1 MEGAGH
7 GNQINSMRVHD
18 GILYTAGI
26 DDSLKQIDIEG
37 EWIHINA
44 KNYYLYGFYK
54 IVGNAYKPQDL
65 KLGSQPRGMDIL
77 KDQNIIVV
85 ASVNEIAVVKDNRK
99 ISTLKVSYEPTSVSC
114 SPRGHIA
121 IGGSVDNKVRL
132 LIFFSCFIVYLQSCP
147 FFCSCLYLNC

>member
-1 MEGAGH
+1 VEGAGH

-18 GILYTAGI
+18 GTLYTAGI

-37 EWIHINA
+37 EWIRIND
-44 KNYYLYGFYK
+44 KNYYLYGFYE

-77 KDQNIIVV
+77 KEQNIIVV

-132 LIFFSCFIVYLQSCP
+132 LIFFSCCIVYLQLCA
-147 FFCSCLYLNC
+147 FFCSCLYINC